1 MLASLGPYK
10 CTVCSVGSLL
20 RVSKRLPTVSTVTRE
35 ELSDPMTRAF
45 EWTHRH
51 FPNLLDCRP
60 IYARRAVEAAGFD
73 ILTSAVHHMWLPVEI
88 VLGRVNTRETFEANV
103 ISCGGSLHA
112 AAMFLTRNPCDAEDL
127 VQDTYVKAFRSA
139 DRFQPGT
146 NLKAWLGTILRNT
159 FLNDR
164 RRSRRDPVD
173 VDADRAHD
181 VAPPADPHDDPEK
194 RLLRAVVDAD
204 VLSALDA
211 LPDRFL
217 QAVWLRDVEDLAYAE
232 IAARLEIPLGT
243 VMSRISRGRRL
254 LHRHLTSEAPRTDA

>member
-1 MLASLGPYK
+1 MRCRGPRA
-10 CTVCSVGSLL
+10 GHL
-20 RVSKRLPTVSTVTRE
+20 REGVQVR
-35 ELSDPMTRAF
+35 
-45 EWTHRH
+45 
-51 FPNLLDCRP
+51 RP
-60 IYARRAVEAAGFD
+60 ISAGDKSESLAR
-73 ILTSAVHHMWLPVEI
+73 
-88 VLGRVNTRETFEANV
+88 
-103 ISCGGSLHA
+103 
-112 AAMFLTRNPCDAEDL
+112 
-127 VQDTYVKAFRSA
+127 
-139 DRFQPGT
+139 
-146 NLKAWLGTILRNT
+146 TILRNT